1 MINPTLDSVYINMM
15 LSKNNETELVY
26 GDAFEHHLKRMWN
39 LRITHPKEESCLVD
53 DYTFLIDF
61 RLNFNYN

>member
-1 MINPTLDSVYINMM
+1 MM